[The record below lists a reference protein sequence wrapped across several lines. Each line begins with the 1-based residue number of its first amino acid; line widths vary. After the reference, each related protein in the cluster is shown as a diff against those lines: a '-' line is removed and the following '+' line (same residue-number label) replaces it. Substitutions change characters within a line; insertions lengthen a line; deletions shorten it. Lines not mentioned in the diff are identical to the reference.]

1 MTSAKPKPPLI
12 PGETRAYPVLPLRDI
27 VVFPHMIVPLFV
39 GREKSIK
46 ALEEVMRSDTF
57 ILLATQKNASD
68 DDPATGAIFEIG
80 TLASVLQL
88 LKLPDGTVKV
98 LVEGAARAKVERYTD
113 RAEYYEADAVVLA
126 NSSGEQVEAEALARS
141 VINEFENYVK
151 LNKKVSPEVV
161 GVVQQIED
169 YAKLADTVASHLAV
183 KIPDKQV
190 ILETPSVTERLEKV
204 LGLMESE
211 ISVLQVEKRIRTRV
225 KRQMEK
231 TQREYYLNEQMKAI
245 QKELGDEEGKDELAE
260 IEDKIKKTKL
270 SKEAREKATHE
281 LKKLRQMSP
290 MSAEATVV
298 RNYLD
303 WLLSIPWNKKSKVK
317 KDLVLAQEILD
328 ADHFGLEKVKERIV
342 EYLAVQQRANKLSG
356 PILCLVGPPGVGKTS
371 LGKSI
376 ARATGRDFV
385 RVSLGGV
392 RDEAEIRGHRRTY
405 IGSMPG
411 KVIQSMRKAKS
422 SNPLFLL
429 DEVDKMGADFRG
441 DPSSALLE
449 VLDPEQNH
457 TFNDHYLEVD
467 YDLSNVMFITTA
479 NTLNIPPPLMDRME
493 IIRIAGYTEDEKVE
507 IARKHLIPHAVA
519 KHGLDL
525 KEWSIDDEALL
536 LLIRRYTREAGVR
549 NLERELSTLI
559 RKAVKELTLTKKKSI
574 TVEAKT
580 VSDYLGV
587 PKYRYGEVED
597 EDQVGVVTGLAWT
610 DVGGELLTIEAAMMP
625 GKGKMTVTG
634 NLRDVMKESIS
645 AAASYVRMRA
655 VAFGIEP
662 PRFDKKDI
670 HVHVPEGATPKDGPS
685 AGVAMVTAIVS
696 VMTGIPV
703 RRDVAM
709 TGEITLR
716 GRVLPIGGLKE
727 KLLAASRGG
736 MKTVLI
742 PEENAKDLVEISESI
757 KKGLEIIPVSR
768 MDEVLARALTRKPE
782 PIEWDEEKAKPT
794 ETSVTTEPA
803 VETELF
809 GAHGA
814 LIGFPLRDQPNWT
827 AAPRGAAV
835 FVWPPCSCFV
845 LDIVQNK
852 ERTWF
857 CCRSE
862 LRVICSFQTRQFV
875 LADTPTHEVRRP
887 AKLSRRDV

>member
-1 MTSAKPKPPLI
+1 MTSAAKPKPLLTA
-12 PGETRAYPVLPLRDI
+12 GESRAYPVLPLRDI

-68 DDPATGAIFEIG
+68 DDPATDSIFGIG

-98 LVEGAARAKVERYTD
+98 LVEGVARAEVKRYTD
-113 RAEYYEADAVVLA
+113 REDYFEAEAAVIAD
-126 NSSGEQVEAEALARS
+126 SPGDQVEAEALARS
-141 VINEFENYVK
+141 VVNEFEGYVK

-161 GVVQQIED
+161 SVVQQIED

-183 KIPDKQV
+183 KIPDKQL
-190 ILETPSVTERLEKV
+190 ILEIPVVTERLEKV

-245 QKELGDEEGKDELAE
+245 QKELGDEDGKDELAE
-260 IEDKIKKTKL
+260 LEEKIKRTKL
-270 SKEAREKATHE
+270 SKEAREKAQHE
-281 LKKLRQMSP
+281 IKKLRQMSP

-303 WLLSIPWNKKSKVK
+303 WLLSIPWNKKSKIK
-317 KDLVLAQEILD
+317 KDLTLAEQILD

-342 EYLAVQQRANKLSG
+342 EYLAVQQRANKLTG

-376 ARATGRDFV
+376 AKATGREFV

-411 KVIQSMRKAKS
+411 KIIQSMRKAKT

-457 TFNDHYLEVD
+457 AFNDHYLEVD
-467 YDLSNVMFITTA
+467 YDLSNVMVITTA

-507 IARKHLIPHAVA
+507 IARKHLIPHAIV
-519 KHGLDL
+519 KHGLEP
-525 KEWSIDDEALL
+525 KEWSVDDEALL
-536 LLIRRYTREAGVR
+536 TIIRRYTREAGVR
-549 NLERELSTLI
+549 NLEREVSTLI
-559 RKAVKELTLTKKKSI
+559 RKAVKELTISKQ
-574 TVEAKT
+574 
-580 VSDYLGV
+580 VSVAVTDKNLPDYLGV
-587 PKYRYGEVED
+587 QKYRYGEVED

-610 DVGGELLTIEAAMMP
+610 DVGGELLTIESAMMP

-662 PRFDKKDI
+662 PWFDKRDI

-703 RRDVAM
+703 HRDVAM

-727 KLLAASRGG
+727 TLLAAHRGG
-736 MKTVLI
+736 IKTVLI
-742 PEENAKDLVEISESI
+742 PEENAKDLVEINDSI
-757 KKGLEIIPVSR
+757 KSGLDIIPVSR
-768 MDEVLARALTRKPE
+768 MDEVLTRALTRKPE
-782 PIEWDEEKAKPT
+782 PIVWEEGTAKP
-794 ETSVTTEPA
+794 VDVPEPV
-803 VETELF
+803 VEEDSSGLT
-809 GAHGA
+809 AH
-814 LIGFPLRDQPNWT
+814 
-827 AAPRGAAV
+827 
-835 FVWPPCSCFV
+835 
-845 LDIVQNK
+845 
-852 ERTWF
+852 
-857 CCRSE
+857 
-862 LRVICSFQTRQFV
+862 
-875 LADTPTHEVRRP
+875 
-887 AKLSRRDV
+887 